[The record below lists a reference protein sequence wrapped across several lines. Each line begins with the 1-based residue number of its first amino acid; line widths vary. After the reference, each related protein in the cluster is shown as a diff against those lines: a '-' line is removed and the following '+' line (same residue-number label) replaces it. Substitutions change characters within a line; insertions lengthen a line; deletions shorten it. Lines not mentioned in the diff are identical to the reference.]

1 MKVVINILEIEKKI
15 KDMAKVFLNLIMIL
29 ELNMMVNGKMTLKMV
44 TVYKLGEMVINFGV
58 FSNKIKNMAKV
69 LKK

>member
-44 TVYKLGEMVINFGV
+44 MVLVTIRVSF
-58 FSNKIKNMAKV
+58 
-69 LKK
+69 